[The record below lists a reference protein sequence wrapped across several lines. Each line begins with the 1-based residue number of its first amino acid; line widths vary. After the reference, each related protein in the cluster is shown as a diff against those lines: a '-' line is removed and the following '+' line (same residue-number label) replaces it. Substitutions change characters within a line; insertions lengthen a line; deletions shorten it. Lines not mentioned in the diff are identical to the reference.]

1 MRMIWLLRTLTVLF
15 VLCLA
20 GLVALLWGPLAP
32 GRGNHLAA
40 AEAPAASGIGEF
52 TPLAAPEPAPEV
64 AFTTRGGE
72 TVNLADFKGRTVL
85 VNLWATWCVPCIRE
99 MPSLDRLQAK
109 LGNELAILAISQDR
123 GGAKL
128 VEPFLQKLDLKAL
141 TTYLDPKGEVGHAF
155 GARGLPT
162 SVLIDREG
170 RMVGRLEG
178 AAEWDSPAM
187 TALLRKYIGPEA
199 SPVQKVSV
207 GR

>member
-32 GRGNHLAA
+32 GRGGHLAA

-52 TPLAAPEPAPEV
+52 TPLAAPLPAPEV
-64 AFTTRGGE
+64 AFTTRDGE
-72 TVNLADFKGRTVL
+72 PVSLAEFKGRTVL

-109 LGNELAILAISQDR
+109 LGSELAILAISQDR

-141 TTYLDPKGEVGHAF
+141 TTYLDPKGGVGQAF

-187 TALLRKYIGPEA
+187 TALLRKYIGPES
-199 SPVQKVSV
+199 SPVQKVSA